1 MPHESR
7 LDRLLRELLETQ
19 RVAALGTL
27 SDDGIPFISMTPYA
41 LAPELGGLVI
51 HVSALAAHT
60 RYLRK
65 HPRASV
71 MVMQPEVAGEPVHA
85 LHRVTLD
92 VLAEVLEADSPH
104 GFTARNSYLK
114 KFPDVEFITELPDFR
129 FTLLRPTNAR
139 QVAGFGAAR
148 TVDAEGLRLTFAPA
162 ETRNG

>member
-27 SDDGIPFISMTPYA
+27 SDTGEPFISMVPYA
-41 LAPELGGLVI
+41 LATELGGLVI

-60 RYLRK
+60 RYLRN
-65 HPRASV
+65 HPRVSV
-71 MVMQPEVAGEPVHA
+71 MVMQPEAAGEPVHA

-92 VLAEVLEADSPH
+92 AVAEMLEIGNPQRD
-104 GFTARNSYLK
+104 TARNIYLK

-129 FTLLRPTNAR
+129 FVLLRPTSAR

-148 TVDAEGLRLTFAPA
+148 TVNPENLPFTSAPA
-162 ETRNG
+162 ETHTG